1 MTQIINFFGGP
12 GTGKSTTR
20 ARMFYEMKIAG
31 YSVEEVNE
39 VAKEML
45 WEDRHNIFQDQLYL
59 LAKQNRKLLR
69 LQNKV
74 DYVLTDSPILLNTIY
89 MVGNGY
95 EQTLNQLILEVFN
108 SYDNINILL
117 NRTHEYQ
124 EVGRYQTEQQSD
136 ELSSDIKKLLQL
148 HNVPFV
154 EYDCNKINFQLIED
168 LLVLQ

>member
-1 MTQIINFFGGP
+1 MKIINFFGGP
-12 GTGKSTTR
+12 GTGKSTTA
-20 ARMFYEMKIAG
+20 ARLFSDMKVTG
-31 YSVEEVNE
+31 VNCE
-39 VAKEML
+39 LVTEYAKEMV

-89 MVGNGY
+89 MVENGY

-154 EYDCNKINFQLIED
+154 EYDCNKINFQLIEE
-168 LLVLQ
+168 LIKLS